1 MKAVHLLA
9 GLCCSTIVFA
19 STRIAAQ
26 ASPEPSKDQNSQAL
40 CEVQFSNGNI
50 QNLDSI
56 CGKASQFVNN
66 QTEQIYQT
74 RVPMIVSDKPS
85 ALWQSVPDLPSPP
98 IVGKT
103 HAVKS
108 DPTQVGVKQV
118 GSNGYMPTKN

>member
-1 MKAVHLLA
+1 MKAIHLLA

-19 STRIAAQ
+19 SARIAAQ
-26 ASPEPSKDQNSQAL
+26 ASPDPSKGQAM
-40 CEVQFSNGNI
+40 CEVQFSNGNT

-66 QTEQIYQT
+66 QPEEIYQT
-74 RVPMIVSDKPS
+74 RVPMTFSDKPS

-98 IVGKT
+98 IEGKT

-108 DPTQVGVKQV
+108 DPTQAGVKQS
-118 GSNGYMPTKN
+118 GSDGHMPTQK